1 MSDKAPD
8 QNRQRQVQTQDL
20 TESRLNDDFVFWLK
34 RHGMNYLLVALL
46 VACGFMGY
54 NWWQRKQ
61 IEKATVAWDEFVQ
74 ASLPE
79 SLEQVA
85 KDHEVFPQVAVTAL
99 LRAADLRLQQIQT
112 GEASPKVGDTPA
124 VPLDE
129 AGRKIAQEAA
139 DENYAKAAELATR
152 TTEGDRSRAAPIVVP
167 SLFGRAAIAESRG
180 DFNAAR
186 GFLEEAAKV
195 AGDRWPRLV
204 EIANNRLAGL
214 ADLEKPIALPR
225 QSELF
230 VRTVEPTP
238 TLPQDELFNAIIEE
252 QATGDGASGGETPE
266 MPETP
271 APAPAPGG

>member
-1 MSDKAPD
+1 MSEKAPD

-46 VACGFMGY
+46 VACAFMGY

-152 TTEGDRSRAAPIVVP
+152 ATEGDRARAAPVVVP

-204 EIANNRLAGL
+204 EIANNRLSGL
-214 ADLEKPIALPR
+214 ADLEKPISLPK

-238 TLPQDELFNAIIEE
+238 TLPQDDLFNAIIEE
-252 QATGDGASGGETPE
+252 QATGGGET
-266 MPETP
+266 PETP

>member
-124 VPLDE
+124 VPLDG

-139 DENYAKAAELATR
+139 DENYAKAADLATR
-152 TTEGDRSRAAPIVVP
+152 ATEGDRSRAVPVVVP

-180 DFNAAR
+180 DFDAAR
-186 GFLEEAAKV
+186 GFLEDAAKV

-214 ADLEKPIALPR
+214 ADLEKPIALPK

-230 VRTVEPTP
+230 VRTEEPAP
-238 TLPQDELFNAIIEE
+238 ALPQDDLFNAIIEE
-252 QATGDGASGGETPE
+252 QATGDGASGGDAPAA
-266 MPETP
+266 PETP
-271 APAPAPGG
+271 APATAPGG

>member
-1 MSDKAPD
+1 MSEKAPD

-34 RHGMNYLLVALL
+34 RHGMNYLLVVLL

-61 IEKATVAWDEFVQ
+61 VEQATVAWDEFVQ

-85 KDHEVFPQVAVTAL
+85 KDNEAHPQVAVTAL
-99 LRAADLRLQQIQT
+99 MRAADLRLLQIQT

-129 AGRKIAQEAA
+129 AGRKIAQDAA

-152 TTEGDRSRAAPIVVP
+152 TTQGDRARAAPIVVP

-180 DFNAAR
+180 DFSAAR
-186 GFLEEAAKV
+186 GFLEDAAKV

-214 ADLEKPIALPR
+214 AGLETPIPLPR

-230 VRTVEPTP
+230 VRTVEPAP
-238 TLPQDELFNAIIEE
+238 TLPQDDLFNAIIEE
-252 QATGDGASGGETPE
+252 QSSGDGAAGGDAPAA
-266 MPETP
+266 PETP
-271 APAPAPGG
+271 APVPPAGG

>member
-34 RHGMNYLLVALL
+34 RSGMNYLLVALL
-46 VACGFMGY
+46 VACAFMGY

-61 IEKATVAWDEFVQ
+61 IEKATIAWEDYVQ
-74 ASLPE
+74 ASLAE

-85 KDHEVFPQVAVTAL
+85 KDHEAFPQVAVTAL
-99 LRAADLRLQQIQT
+99 LRAADQRLQQIQT

-139 DENYAKAAELATR
+139 DDNYAKAAELAAR
-152 TTEGDRSRAAPIVVP
+152 AVAGDRSRAAPVIVP

-195 AGDRWPRLV
+195 AGDRWPRFV
-204 EIANNRLAGL
+204 EIANNRIAGL
-214 ADLEKPIALPR
+214 ADLEKPLPLPK
-225 QSELF
+225 QSELV
-230 VRTVEPTP
+230 VRTVEPIP
-238 TLPQDELFNAIIEE
+238 TLPQDDLFNAIIEE
-252 QATGDGASGGETPE
+252 QAAGGDAPAS
-266 MPETP
+266 PETP

>member
-139 DENYAKAAELATR
+139 DENYAKAADLATR
-152 TTEGDRSRAAPIVVP
+152 ATEGDRSRAAPVVVP

-186 GFLEEAAKV
+186 GFLEDAAKV

-204 EIANNRLAGL
+204 EIANSRLAGL
-214 ADLEKPIALPR
+214 ADLEKPIALPK

-230 VRTVEPTP
+230 VRTVEPAP
-238 TLPQDELFNAIIEE
+238 ALPQDDLFNAIIEE
-252 QATGDGASGGETPE
+252 QATGDGTSGGDAPAA
-266 MPETP
+266 PETP
-271 APAPAPGG
+271 APATAPGG